1 MNLIDENFEEK
12 KIKEDKNK
20 KIAKIILILM
30 GVILVVII
38 GLIGAMAYIKSSEL
52 QVYLNGSANPKIKD
66 TPISI
71 QSLCL
76 PLCIHHATGLDEFK
90 EHSFDEYYQNLLS
103 RSSEYRM

>member
-38 GLIGAMAYIKSSEL
+38 GLIGAMAYKKQRTTSLFEWFSKS
-52 QVYLNGSANPKIKD
+52 
-66 TPISI
+66 
-71 QSLCL
+71 
-76 PLCIHHATGLDEFK
+76 
-90 EHSFDEYYQNLLS
+90 
-103 RSSEYRM
+103 

>member
-52 QVYLNGSANPKIKD
+52 QVYLNGSANPKIKEMMVIED
-66 TPISI
+66 DGTIYFPI
-71 QSLCL
+71 
-76 PLCIHHATGLDEFK
+76 K
-90 EHSFDEYYQNLLS
+90 EIASYLGYKSYNGG
-103 RSSEYRM
+103 

>member
-52 QVYLNGSANPKIKD
+52 QVYLNGSANPKIKEMMVIED
-66 TPISI
+66 DGTIYFPI
-71 QSLCL
+71 
-76 PLCIHHATGLDEFK
+76 K
-90 EHSFDEYYQNLLS
+90 EIASYLGYKSYNGEYS
-103 RSSEYRM
+103 DK

>member
-1 MNLIDENFEEK
+1 MGLRIVYGVSGTGKSSYIFSEISR

-52 QVYLNGSANPKIKD
+52 QIYLNGSANTKIKEMMVIED
-66 TPISI
+66 DGTIYSNKRNSI
-71 QSLCL
+71 IPWL
-76 PLCIHHATGLDEFK
+76 
-90 EHSFDEYYQNLLS
+90 
-103 RSSEYRM
+103 